1 MKTFATIKEND
12 ETTGAVIKL
21 GYESFVDEEGK
32 EGFRLTASN
41 GDEIHQTWRAQTPE
55 QCEAD
60 IAAMWG
66 RWITYRKCA

>member
-12 ETTGAVIKL
+12 EITGRIIEL
-21 GYESFVDEEGK
+21 GYSSFTDEDGNK
-32 EGFRLTASN
+32 GYRLEASN

-60 IAAMWG
+60 IVALWG
-66 RWITYRKCA
+66 RWTTYEEA